1 MRMGK
6 VILTGSGSAG
16 SGSDECT
23 STKAEVLRGYTAIT
37 GDSDDEVVEG
47 SLELIGDA
55 ADSQVLAGKTF
66 YNTNPKFQRTGSM
79 VNHGAISQM
88 LTAGGNY
95 TIPAGYHNGSG
106 KVIAGSLA
114 SQTYGTATAAQILSG
129 QTVWVNGNKL
139 IGTMAVQSILSF
151 NAAVYSS
158 TAIAFTWK
166 NPVIGPFSGVIIVGK
181 TGSYPTSITDGTRY
195 YKGTGNNTTSNGIS
209 SATVSSFAGGTTYYF
224 RAFSYA
230 IKDGSEWIPATT
242 YTAAASTTK
251 GQQVITSSRSFTVPS
266 GVRSLDIFCV
276 GGGGAGGLGD
286 DVPAEILRNLSYYG
300 GSGGAG
306 GFTKTQKNIAVNP
319 GESLAIVI
327 GAGGTGYTTYGGAGN
342 GGTTS
347 VARSSAILISAPG
360 GKGAGPTIYGSNG
373 GNGGSGGG
381 LGAMAARG
389 YGSDLTTRP
398 ATNGGSNGA
407 SSSGI
412 GQGSTTRAF
421 GEPSGT
427 IYAGAGGG
435 GGLRKVNSSIYINGG
450 AGGSGGGGR
459 GGNQAPEDTKGFP
472 GSANTGGGGG
482 GGTGA
487 LWTGDSGGNGG
498 SGICII
504 RWGY

>member
-1 MRMGK
+1 MGK
-6 VILTGSGSAG
+6 VILTGSGSVG
-16 SGSDECT
+16 SGSQECT

-88 LTAGGNY
+88 LTAGGSY

-106 KVIAGSLA
+106 KVMAGSLA

-195 YKGTGNNTTSNGIS
+195 YIGTGNNTTSYGIS
-209 SATVSSFAGGTTYYF
+209 IATVSSFSGGTTYYF

-230 IKDGSEWIPATT
+230 IKDGYEWIPATT
-242 YTAAASTTK
+242 YTAAVSTTK
-251 GQQVITSSRSFTVPS
+251 GQQVITSSQSFTVPS

-286 DVPAEILRNLSYYG
+286 DLPVDIPRNLSYYG
-300 GSGGAG
+300 GSGGSG
-306 GFTKTQKNIAVNP
+306 GFTKTQKNIPVTP
-319 GESLAIVI
+319 GESLSIVI
-327 GAGGTGYTTYGGAGN
+327 GAGGTGYTTYGGAGD
-342 GGTTS
+342 GGATS
-347 VARSSAILISAPG
+347 VARSSTILISAPG
-360 GKGAGPTIYGSNG
+360 GGGAGPTLYGGNG

-381 LGAMAARG
+381 MGAEAARG
-389 YGSDLTTRP
+389 YGDVTTRG

-407 SSSGI
+407 SSSGT
-412 GQGSTTRAF
+412 GQGFTTSAF

-435 GGLRKVNSSIYINGG
+435 GGMLKSNSSIYMNGG

-459 GGNQAPEDTKGFP
+459 GGNQDPAEMKGVP

-482 GGTGA
+482 GGIA
-487 LWTGDSGGNGG
+487 LLLHGESGGSGG